1 MADPALKLTLT
12 AKAGLN
18 GTWEFTEPALIHM
31 GRDRRLNVSP
41 GPGPEL
47 AGLSRFHAVIDLDG
61 GRAVL
66 HDLGSLMGTRL
77 NSHLVGRRGPAGR
90 LGLPSGEGV
99 ELADGDLIQL
109 GPLWLRVFLG
119 DSAKASHNNLSNAC
133 AACGCPLAQPTT
145 SKIPDALCDRC
156 RANPTAALKLLRAG
170 LSRRVAAL
178 APLEGL
184 RVEKTLGHGATSAV
198 FLVSRKKCASRLAL
212 KVMPPSVSDNDW
224 ARKSFLRE
232 AALGR
237 ALRHPNVVRLYE
249 SGRYGG
255 VFFVLME
262 YCPGGSSEE
271 ERVLAGGRLTP
282 ERALSIILPTL
293 DGLDYLHNVRLAATA
308 GGGEE
313 AGGRA
318 SLGLVHRDL
327 KPANIFLGDDLRPKI
342 ADIGVAKFHGWGGA
356 CDTRTG
362 TVAGSPAAMPR
373 QQAVNFKYAGPEVD
387 IWAAAASLYKLLTGE
402 YPRNFPPDRDP
413 WQVVM
418 NEKPRPILALLPEA
432 PPNLAAAIDQALID
446 DPEIIHKRALD
457 LKTAL
462 IKAAEL
468 DDIFRTADF
477 PLQARP

>member
-1 MADPALKLTLT
+1 MADQSLKLTLT
-12 AKAGLN
+12 AEAGLN
-18 GTWEFTEPALIHM
+18 GAWEFTEPALIHL
-31 GRDRRLNVSP
+31 GRDRRLSVNP

-47 AGLSRFHAVIDLDG
+47 AGLSRYHAVIELGG
-61 GRAVL
+61 GRAVIR
-66 HDLGSLMGTRL
+66 DLGSLMGTRL
-77 NSHLVGRRGPAGR
+77 NSHLVGRRAPSAPPGV
-90 LGLPSGEGV
+90 PSGEGV

-109 GPLWLRVFLG
+109 GPLWLRAFLG
-119 DSAKASHNNLSNAC
+119 GAGGTASHTRSCTC
-133 AACGCPLAQPTT
+133 AACDRPLDHHTT
-145 SKIPDALCDRC
+145 FRTPDALCNYC
-156 RANPTAALKLLRAG
+156 RSKPMAALKLLRAG

-184 RVEKTLGHGATSAV
+184 RVEKKLGHGATSAV
-198 FLVSRKKCASRLAL
+198 FLVSRKKDASRLAL
-212 KVMPPSVSDNDW
+212 KVMPPSVSDSAW

-237 ALRHPNVVRLYE
+237 ALKHPNVARLFE

-255 VFFVLME
+255 AYFVLME

-271 ERVLAGGRLTP
+271 ERVSAGGRLSP